1 MVTREDFICALEELA
16 KKPDLERLGECY
28 SPDLD
33 EEDRKLVESVLIEAI
48 GTARRSGEGYV
59 LPLLHRDDLS
69 DEILVEAMEACRTI
83 KWQIEPIAN
92 ILRYKNKSDKVM
104 LKAVEI
110 CAESGR
116 VSSLTDALN
125 RKDLSEPVMTKLIN
139 VLAEKG
145 WTSYLSMF
153 LLNRHDVSDSIK
165 KVAEKAIEKAE
176 RKETLSAYDAVR
188 EYIEGRRKQ
197 LGGDGVLSETPKNMR
212 RGPENSGA
220 KRKQKC

>member
-1 MVTREDFICALEELA
+1 MVAREDFICALEELV

-28 SPDLD
+28 SSDLD
-33 EEDRKLVESVLIEAI
+33 EEDRKLVEAALIEAI
-48 GTARRSGEGYV
+48 GSARRSGKGYV
-59 LPLLHRDDLS
+59 LPLLRRDDLS

-83 KWQIEPIAN
+83 QWQIEPIAN

-125 RKDLSEPVMTKLIN
+125 RKDLSEPVMAKLIN
-139 VLAEKG
+139 ALAERG
-145 WTSYLSMF
+145 WSSYISMF
-153 LLNRHDVSDSIK
+153 LLNRHDISDSIK
-165 KVAEKAIEKAE
+165 KVAERAIEKAE
-176 RKETLSAYDAVR
+176 RKETLSAYDTVK
-188 EYIEGRRKQ
+188 EYIKGRKKQ

-212 RGPENSGA
+212 RGPESNGTKEKL
-220 KRKQKC
+220 KR